1 MIMRFLRVKNT
12 PHDRMPFIRD
22 ASHLT
27 GILHEIIGSYA
38 QLLLR
43 DTVLGVYSLSQG
55 LAIY

>member
-1 MIMRFLRVKNT
+1 MRFLRVQTT
-12 PHDRMPFIRD
+12 PHDRIPFIRD